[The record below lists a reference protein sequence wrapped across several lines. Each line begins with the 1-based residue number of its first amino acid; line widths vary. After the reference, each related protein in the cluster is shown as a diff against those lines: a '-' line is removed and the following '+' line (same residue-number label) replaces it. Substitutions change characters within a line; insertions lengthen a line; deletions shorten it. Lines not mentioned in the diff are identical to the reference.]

1 MSATRRSKST
11 KPQTSLAPL
20 KCCPECGSE
29 KFVDD
34 PDAGEAVCSS
44 CGLVV
49 NDRVMNRGPDWRAY
63 TQEERNA
70 KAHVGPPSTLARH
83 DKNLPTFIGYSG
95 ARNGRDGL
103 GRRLS
108 PEKQQE
114 AQRLRTWQIRT
125 ARGSSSERNLSK
137 AMGEL
142 DRLTDVLHIPPAVK
156 ERGAALYRKLLEKN
170 LLRGRAIEPM
180 SAAALYAACRLSG
193 NPRTLK
199 EFARCSLH
207 ASKKDLARCYRLII
221 NELDVKMPVWNPI
234 TCIAKIA
241 TKVGISMQSQ
251 QRAAAILTQ
260 LQGKPVLRA
269 KDPAGLA
276 GAALYIAC
284 RLEGETATQKDIAA
298 ASGMTEVTIRNRYA
312 SLVEDLGPGVVF
324 ARSSSIRLRVPES
337 GSGEA

>member
-1 MSATRRSKST
+1 MDLVTVRASMKSGAWSGELMSAVRNSKPAKS
-11 KPQTSLAPL
+11 QTSLAPL
-20 KCCPECGSE
+20 KRCPECGSE

-34 PDAGEAVCSS
+34 PDVGEAVCSS

-49 NDRVMNRGPDWRAY
+49 NDRVMNRGPDWRVH

-83 DKNLPTFIGYSG
+83 DRNLPTFIGYSG

-114 AQRLRTWQIRT
+114 IQRLQKWQVRTMC
-125 ARGSSSERNLSK
+125 GSSSERNLSK
-137 AMGEL
+137 AMSEL
-142 DRLTDVLHIPPAVK
+142 DRLTDMLHIPFPIK
-156 ERGAALYRKLLEKN
+156 ERAAALYRKVLSHRLVK
-170 LLRGRAIEPM
+170 GRRIMAM
-180 SAAALYAACRLSG
+180 SAAVLYAACRLSE

-199 EFARCSLH
+199 EFANTGRV
-207 ASKKDLARCYRLII
+207 SKKELARCYRLII
-221 NELDVKMPVWNPI
+221 NELDVKIPVWNPI

-260 LQGKPVLRA
+260 LRGTDTLRA
-269 KDPAGLA
+269 KDPMGLA
-276 GAALYIAC
+276 AASLYTAC
-284 RLEGETATQKDIAA
+284 RLEKEKKL
-298 ASGMTEVTIRNRYA
+298 RKN
-312 SLVEDLGPGVVF
+312 SLKPQT
-324 ARSSSIRLRVPES
+324 
-337 GSGEA
+337 